1 MIVAIGGLLWRAG
14 EPGAADGHALSIA
27 RAATLAGATVQVVG
41 KVGDDPDG
49 DQLLAD
55 LARAGIGHVAVLR
68 DAAARTPVVA
78 PLPDDDEA
86 DDQPLPPTEGLG
98 LDAADVELALR
109 YLTDFRVVVVADP
122 LSTDARRAVA
132 DAASFAGAHLVVVA
146 DPASHG
152 DDIPGGSTVLAG
164 PASGDAEGFG
174 RLVGTY
180 AAAIDRGIDPAAAFD
195 EAAAAVGLEP

>member
-1 MIVAIGGLLWRAG
+1 MIVAIGGLVWRAG
-14 EPGAADGHALSIA
+14 EPGAADGRAVSIA
-27 RAATLAGATVQVVG
+27 RMAAAAGASVQLVG
-41 KVGDDPDG
+41 KVGDDPEG

-78 PLPDDDEA
+78 PLPDDAEA
-86 DDQPLPPTEGLG
+86 DDQPLPPPEGLG

-122 LSTDARRAVA
+122 LSTDACRSVA
-132 DAASFAGAHLVVVA
+132 EAASFAGAHLVVVA
-146 DPASHG
+146 DSG
-152 DDIPGGSTVLAG
+152 DSADDVPVGATVLAG
-164 PASGDAEGFG
+164 PASDDAEGFG

-180 AAAIDRGIDPAAAFD
+180 AAAVDRGIAPAAAFD
-195 EAAAAVGLEP
+195 EAATAVGLEP